1 MDQHQIFGDEQ
12 DHSRDGHDSD
22 ERTAMAARPRKW
34 SRANAYP
41 ASESKKTRPTVTLTV
56 TTTELVNHR
65 GKSAWDNLRKASA
78 VQLRGIGVSQFVLAS
93 ASLLKEVPICRM
105 KGNR

>member
-1 MDQHQIFGDEQ
+1 
-12 DHSRDGHDSD
+12 
-22 ERTAMAARPRKW
+22 MAARSRKW

-93 ASLLKEVPICRM
+93 ASLLKVVPICRM